1 MTDKSVGQLEDRHC
15 PEDTQHRAQDTNI
28 EFYIPH
34 SLKKKKRWEEPAM
47 AEHCCNLSTQ
57 GMLRWEDFCGFE
69 ANLGY
74 IARLYL
80 W

>member
-34 SLKKKKRWEEPAM
+34 SLEKKKKVRGAS
-47 AEHCCNLSTQ
+47 H
-57 GMLRWEDFCGFE
+57 G
-69 ANLGY
+69 
-74 IARLYL
+74 
-80 W
+80 